1 MKSITHFPHHDL
13 SHFCFQWPIKKNME
27 KILTVKSNWCAG
39 WFDSY
44 FFLIGIE
51 VTKVRRNWRLELIVH
66 CTYDIGP
73 VFKDYERDL
82 KYMDLIMEDF
92 NEDDEVW
99 SNPVTDTL
107 KITDSEQVVRGNF
120 ITCIRDINNTMSLL
134 ICDKIWVTFSLTI
147 CVKLLQVFLAWLFI
161 SSSIIYLL
169 NIHILF
175 LMKVFFSWGSMH
187 LLYNTLP
194 FYLYKTVITYM

>member
-1 MKSITHFPHHDL
+1 
-13 SHFCFQWPIKKNME
+13 ME

-51 VTKVRRNWRLELIVH
+51 VTKVRENWRLELIVH
-66 CTYDIGP
+66 CTYDISP

-107 KITDSEQVVRGNF
+107 KLTDSEQVVRGNF
-120 ITCIRDINNTMSLL
+120 ITFIRDINNTMSLL

-161 SSSIIYLL
+161 SSSNIYLL
-169 NIHILF
+169 IHILF

>member
-1 MKSITHFPHHDL
+1 MRWLIRFVLLFDRDRSNKSEGKLKTF
-13 SHFCFQWPIKKNME
+13 
-27 KILTVKSNWCAG
+27 
-39 WFDSY
+39 
-44 FFLIGIE
+44 
-51 VTKVRRNWRLELIVH
+51 ELIVH

-120 ITCIRDINNTMSLL
+120 ITYIRDINNTVS
-134 ICDKIWVTFSLTI
+134 
-147 CVKLLQVFLAWLFI
+147 A
-161 SSSIIYLL
+161 
-169 NIHILF
+169 
-175 LMKVFFSWGSMH
+175 
-187 LLYNTLP
+187 
-194 FYLYKTVITYM
+194 YM

>member
-13 SHFCFQWPIKKNME
+13 SHFCFQWPIFKKKNME

-51 VTKVRRNWRLELIVH
+51 VTKVRENWRLELIVH
-66 CTYDIGP
+66 CTYHDISP

-107 KITDSEQVVRGNF
+107 KLTDSEQVVRGNF
-120 ITCIRDINNTMSLL
+120 LTCIRDINNTMSLL

-169 NIHILF
+169 IHILF
-175 LMKVFFSWGSMH
+175 LMKVFFFH
-187 LLYNTLP
+187 EAACICYTIHYLFICTKLL
-194 FYLYKTVITYM
+194 

>member
-1 MKSITHFPHHDL
+1 MRWLIRFVRLFDRDRSNKSEGKLKTF
-13 SHFCFQWPIKKNME
+13 
-27 KILTVKSNWCAG
+27 
-39 WFDSY
+39 
-44 FFLIGIE
+44 
-51 VTKVRRNWRLELIVH
+51 ELIVH

-120 ITCIRDINNTMSLL
+120 I
-134 ICDKIWVTFSLTI
+134 
-147 CVKLLQVFLAWLFI
+147 
-161 SSSIIYLL
+161 
-169 NIHILF
+169 
-175 LMKVFFSWGSMH
+175 
-187 LLYNTLP
+187 
-194 FYLYKTVITYM
+194 

>member
-1 MKSITHFPHHDL
+1 M
-13 SHFCFQWPIKKNME
+13 
-27 KILTVKSNWCAG
+27 
-39 WFDSY
+39 
-44 FFLIGIE
+44 
-51 VTKVRRNWRLELIVH
+51 IVH

-120 ITCIRDINNTMSLL
+120 ITYIRDINNTMS
-134 ICDKIWVTFSLTI
+134 
-147 CVKLLQVFLAWLFI
+147 I
-161 SSSIIYLL
+161 SA
-169 NIHILF
+169 
-175 LMKVFFSWGSMH
+175 
-187 LLYNTLP
+187 
-194 FYLYKTVITYM
+194 YMR

>member
-1 MKSITHFPHHDL
+1 
-13 SHFCFQWPIKKNME
+13 ME

-51 VTKVRRNWRLELIVH
+51 VTKVRENWRLELIVH

-120 ITCIRDINNTMSLL
+120 ITGIRDINNTMSLL

>member
-1 MKSITHFPHHDL
+1 MR
-13 SHFCFQWPIKKNME
+13 Q
-27 KILTVKSNWCAG
+27 V
-39 WFDSY
+39 
-44 FFLIGIE
+44 
-51 VTKVRRNWRLELIVH
+51 ELIVH

-120 ITCIRDINNTMSLL
+120 LTIRDINNTMS
-134 ICDKIWVTFSLTI
+134 
-147 CVKLLQVFLAWLFI
+147 I
-161 SSSIIYLL
+161 SA
-169 NIHILF
+169 
-175 LMKVFFSWGSMH
+175 
-187 LLYNTLP
+187 
-194 FYLYKTVITYM
+194 YM

>member
-1 MKSITHFPHHDL
+1 MRWLIRFVLLFDRDRSNKSEGKLKT
-13 SHFCFQWPIKKNME
+13 W
-27 KILTVKSNWCAG
+27 V
-39 WFDSY
+39 DSSLY
-44 FFLIGIE
+44 I
-51 VTKVRRNWRLELIVH
+51 W
-66 CTYDIGP
+66 YIGP

-99 SNPVTDTL
+99 SSPVTDTL

-120 ITCIRDINNTMSLL
+120 LTCIRDINNTMSLL

-169 NIHILF
+169 IHILF
-175 LMKVFFSWGSMH
+175 LMKVFFFH
-187 LLYNTLP
+187 EAACICYTIHYLFICTKLL
-194 FYLYKTVITYM
+194 

>member
-1 MKSITHFPHHDL
+1 MRWLIRFVLLFDRDRSNKSEGKL
-13 SHFCFQWPIKKNME
+13 K
-27 KILTVKSNWCAG
+27 
-39 WFDSY
+39 
-44 FFLIGIE
+44 
-51 VTKVRRNWRLELIVH
+51 IVH

-120 ITCIRDINNTMSLL
+120 ITFIGDTNTMS
-134 ICDKIWVTFSLTI
+134 
-147 CVKLLQVFLAWLFI
+147 I
-161 SSSIIYLL
+161 SA
-169 NIHILF
+169 
-175 LMKVFFSWGSMH
+175 
-187 LLYNTLP
+187 
-194 FYLYKTVITYM
+194 YMR

>member
-1 MKSITHFPHHDL
+1 MRWLIRFVLLFDRDRSNKSEGKLKT
-13 SHFCFQWPIKKNME
+13 W
-27 KILTVKSNWCAG
+27 V
-39 WFDSY
+39 DSSLY
-44 FFLIGIE
+44 S
-51 VTKVRRNWRLELIVH
+51 
-66 CTYDIGP
+66 TYDIGP

-161 SSSIIYLL
+161 SSSVIYLL
-169 NIHILF
+169 IHILF